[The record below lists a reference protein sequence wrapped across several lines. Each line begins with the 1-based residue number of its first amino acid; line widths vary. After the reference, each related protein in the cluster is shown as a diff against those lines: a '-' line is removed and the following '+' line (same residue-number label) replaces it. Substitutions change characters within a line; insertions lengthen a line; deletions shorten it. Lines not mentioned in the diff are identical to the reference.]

1 MRYAL
6 AALLAVGIGITAA
19 IPAALA
25 GDSGPGR
32 ACYKDGVAFSCTLP
46 APVYLGTGPSM
57 DLVPG
62 TGPVREI
69 HRATSTSHPLLSP
82 ADSGFATSPPSPA
95 PGYNTGYGNV
105 VEPSQP
111 LWVVQFPL

>member
-6 AALLAVGIGITAA
+6 AALLAFGIGITAA

-25 GDSGPGR
+25 ENNSGRG
-32 ACYKDGVAFSCTLP
+32 CYKDGVAFNRTLP

-57 DLVPG
+57 GLVPG
-62 TGPVREI
+62 TGLVREI
-69 HRATSTSHPLLSP
+69 HRATSMPHPLLSP
-82 ADSGFATSPPSPA
+82 ADSGFATSQPSPA

>member
-6 AALLAVGIGITAA
+6 AALLTFGIGITAA

-25 GDSGPGR
+25 ENNSGRG
-32 ACYKDGVAFSCTLP
+32 CYKDGVAFNCTLP

-57 DLVPG
+57 GLVPG
-62 TGPVREI
+62 TGHVREI
-69 HRATSTSHPLLSP
+69 HRATSMSQPLLSP
-82 ADSGFATSPPSPA
+82 ADSGFSTLPPNSPP
-95 PGYNTGYGNV
+95 GYTTGYGNV